1 MRPHILAELHDWQ
14 AIKQAQALEHA
25 GPPEGAAYL
34 AESKRYGAAT
44 DEIIHL
50 REQDAHLSLY
60 KPARKIERKPEPVKA
75 IGPCD
80 EGFWRLKHETDADFA
95 RWGNPHTERVE

>member
-25 GPPEGAAYL
+25 GTPEGAAYL

-44 DEIIHL
+44 DEIIRL
-50 REQDAHLSLY
+50 REQVAHLSLY
-60 KPARKIERKPEPVKA
+60 KPARRIERTPEPVKA
-75 IGPCD
+75 IGPTNW
-80 EGFWRLKHETDADFA
+80 GFYGMADDHLRDA
-95 RWGNPHTERVE
+95 TELMAD